1 LYFFEHVKGLLKF
14 HSSSNDITN
23 ILYSIIVQE
32 PRGAVANA
40 ICALASLHHSR
51 ARQAAGFELP
61 DPNPDHS
68 FTKFLYDQ
76 AFFQLINANH
86 LNGTYTE
93 TDAIAALHL
102 TSFSLLSDGWTNW
115 VPTLQIAQDWLAS
128 TGILAEEN
136 PRMFVANLPNG
147 SAYAAKATMW
157 LDIFSSI
164 TLMQPPRFMEL
175 YHRIFKT
182 KATFATGQLGSLFES
197 FTGFPDEILYAMA
210 QTSELAFWK
219 SQESMKGTLSTRDLI
234 RRGDAIER
242 VIRQVRETTA
252 TSSGLS
258 LDLGLGAELSPLMS
272 GDSSLDSP
280 FLSDEDRRG
289 VRNLFKESALLYLH
303 TTLSDPNPGVHEI
316 STSVANIIRLIQQL
330 PSGGEVDQTLVLPI
344 YIAGCMT
351 DIHVQRQYLSGRL
364 RSHNNLGNLLQTRSA
379 MEHVWHKRDVL
390 RQAGAPGWETV
401 DWREGLR
408 DGSSSLLLV

>member
-1 LYFFEHVKGLLKF
+1 
-14 HSSSNDITN
+14 
-23 ILYSIIVQE
+23 
-32 PRGAVANA
+32 
-40 ICALASLHHSR
+40 
-51 ARQAAGFELP
+51 
-61 DPNPDHS
+61 
-68 FTKFLYDQ
+68 
-76 AFFQLINANH
+76 
-86 LNGTYTE
+86 
-93 TDAIAALHL
+93 
-102 TSFSLLSDGWTNW
+102 
-115 VPTLQIAQDWLAS
+115 
-128 TGILAEEN
+128 
-136 PRMFVANLPNG
+136 
-147 SAYAAKATMW
+147 
-157 LDIFSSI
+157 
-164 TLMQPPRFMEL
+164 MQPPRFMEL

-182 KATFATGQLGSLFES
+182 KATFSTGPLGSLFES
-197 FTGFPDEILYAMA
+197 FTGFPDEILYAIA

-219 SQESMKGTLSTRDLI
+219 SQESMKGTLSTRELI

-289 VRNLFKESALLYLH
+289 VRGLFKESAFLYLH
-303 TTLSDPNPGVHEI
+303 TTLSDPNPGGSPSPGSIICFKKPRAHPCRNDFAGVHEI

-330 PSGGEVDQTLVLPI
+330 PAGEIDQTLVLPI

-351 DIHVQRQYLSGRL
+351 DILVQRQYLSGRL
-364 RSHNNLGNLLQTRSA
+364 RSHNHLGNLLQTRSA